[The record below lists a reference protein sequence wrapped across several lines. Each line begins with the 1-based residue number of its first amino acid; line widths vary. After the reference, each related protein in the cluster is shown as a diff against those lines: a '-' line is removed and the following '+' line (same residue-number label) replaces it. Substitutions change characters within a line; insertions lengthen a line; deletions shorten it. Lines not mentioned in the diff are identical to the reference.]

1 MPDFSINSPL
11 KCGPVFPEWVW
22 YIGVDAIKEGQGVQR
37 DSIDVATPVG
47 AATVADARRWTRV
60 KVCASGGL
68 FAGVAAADY
77 PASPTGQLIQ
87 IYGPGS
93 VCMVLTYNITTV
105 VGSNT
110 QLVCSYDATATTGSW
125 AGTFKLNSASG
136 KGGAYA
142 LQTITGSSAFQKV
155 LAYLET
161 GPVQALC
168 A

>member
-37 DSIDVATPVG
+37 DSVDVASPVG

-60 KVCASGGL
+60 KVCATGGI

-93 VCMVLTYNITTV
+93 VCNVLTYNVTTV
-105 VGSNT
+105 LSANT
-110 QLVCSYDATATTGSW
+110 ALVCSYDATATTGSW
-125 AGTFKLNSASG
+125 AGTFKLNSSTG
-136 KGGAYA
+136 KGSALA
-142 LQTITGSSAFQKV
+142 LQTITGTAAFQKV

-161 GPVQALC
+161 GVTQALC